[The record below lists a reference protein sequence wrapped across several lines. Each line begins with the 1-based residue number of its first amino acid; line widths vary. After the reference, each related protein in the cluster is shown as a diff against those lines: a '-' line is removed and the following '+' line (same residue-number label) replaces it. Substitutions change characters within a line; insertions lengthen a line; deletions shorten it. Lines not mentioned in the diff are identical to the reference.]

1 MAPKIIIVDDD
12 ETMNELIRV
21 NLQPR
26 GYDMISAKNGKQ
38 ALDLAREF
46 KPDLIVLDVMM
57 PEMDGFEVC
66 KQLREFTDVPVL
78 FLTAKGREQ
87 DLMRGFEVGGDDYVR
102 KPFSLR
108 ELEARIQALLK
119 RSVKVE
125 REKSVT
131 QFNDGHLRI
140 DLDSGHVYR
149 EGKMVHLTPTE
160 FRLLGCLVHNIGVVI
175 THEDLL
181 RDAWGEN
188 YTDATASLS
197 LYVRYLREKIE
208 DDPSLPR
215 YIMTKWGI
223 GYWFAEVETPAD
235 KPGNGIWIGRQTGS
249 DGE

>member
-12 ETMNELIRV
+12 ETMNELVRV

-26 GYDMISAKNGKQ
+26 GYEMISVTNGRR
-38 ALDLAREF
+38 AIEIVRENN
-46 KPDLIVLDVMM
+46 PDLVILDVMM

-66 KQLREFTDVPVL
+66 KALREFTDVPVL

-87 DLMRGFEVGGDDYVR
+87 DLVRGFEVGGDDYVR

-119 RSVKVE
+119 RAVRVE
-125 REKSVT
+125 RDRIIT
-131 QFNDGHLRI
+131 QFNDGNLRI
-140 DLDSGHVYR
+140 DLESGHVYR
-149 EGKMVHLTPTE
+149 AGKMVHLTPTE
-160 FRLLGCLVHNIGVVI
+160 FRLLKCLVHNIGMVI

-197 LYVRYLREKIE
+197 L
-208 DDPSLPR
+208 
-215 YIMTKWGI
+215 
-223 GYWFAEVETPAD
+223 
-235 KPGNGIWIGRQTGS
+235 
-249 DGE
+249 

>member
-12 ETMNELIRV
+12 ETMNELVRV

-26 GYDMISAKNGKQ
+26 GYEMISVTNGRR
-38 ALDLAREF
+38 AIEIVRENN
-46 KPDLIVLDVMM
+46 PDLVILDVMM

-66 KQLREFTDVPVL
+66 KALREFTDVPVL

-87 DLMRGFEVGGDDYVR
+87 DLVRGFEVGGDDYVR
-102 KPFSLR
+102 KPVSLR

-119 RSVKVE
+119 RAVRVE
-125 REKSVT
+125 RDRIIT
-131 QFNDGHLRI
+131 QFNDGNLRI
-140 DLDSGHVYR
+140 DLESGHVYR
-149 EGKMVHLTPTE
+149 AGKMVHLTPTE
-160 FRLLGCLVHNIGVVI
+160 FRLLKCLVHNIGMVI

-197 LYVRYLREKIE
+197 LYIRYLREKIE

-223 GYWFAEVETPAD
+223 GYWFAD
-235 KPGNGIWIGRQTGS
+235 TGS
-249 DGE
+249 PTEKSDNGMLLGR

>member
-12 ETMNELIRV
+12 EKMNELVRV

-26 GYDMISAKNGKQ
+26 GYEMISVTNGRR
-38 ALDLAREF
+38 AIEIVRENN
-46 KPDLIVLDVMM
+46 PDLVILDVMM

-66 KQLREFTDVPVL
+66 KALREFTDVPVL

-87 DLMRGFEVGGDDYVR
+87 DLVRGFEVGGDDYVR

-119 RSVKVE
+119 RAVRVE
-125 REKSVT
+125 RDRIIT
-131 QFNDGHLRI
+131 QFNDGNLRI
-140 DLDSGHVYR
+140 DLESGHVYR
-149 EGKMVHLTPTE
+149 AGKMVHLTPTE
-160 FRLLGCLVHNIGVVI
+160 FRLLKCLVHNIGMVI

-197 LYVRYLREKIE
+197 LYIRYLREKIE

-223 GYWFAEVETPAD
+223 GYWFAD
-235 KPGNGIWIGRQTGS
+235 TGS
-249 DGE
+249 PTEKSDNGMLLGR

>member
-1 MAPKIIIVDDD
+1 MAPKIMIVDDD
-12 ETMNELIRV
+12 ETMNELVRV

-26 GYDMISAKNGKQ
+26 GYDMISATSGKR
-38 ALDLAREF
+38 AIELAREY
-46 KPDLIVLDVMM
+46 KPDLIILDVMM
-57 PEMDGFEVC
+57 PEMDGYEVC
-66 KQLREFTDVPVL
+66 KQLREFTDAPVL

-87 DLMRGFEVGGDDYVR
+87 DLVRGFEVGGDDYVR

-119 RSVKVE
+119 RAVRSE
-125 REKSVT
+125 RDRVVT

-149 EGKMVHLTPTE
+149 AGKMIHLTPTE
-160 FRLLGCLVHNIGVVI
+160 FRLLSCLVHNIGTVI
-175 THEDLL
+175 THEELL

-197 LYVRYLREKIE
+197 LYIRYLREKIE
-208 DDPSLPR
+208 DDPSMPR

-223 GYWFAEVETPAD
+223 GYWFAEAGVQN
-235 KPGNGIWIGRQTGS
+235 KQTD
-249 DGE
+249 DGVMVGG

>member
-1 MAPKIIIVDDD
+1 MAPKILIVDDD
-12 ETMNELIRV
+12 ETMNELVRV

-26 GYDMISAKNGKQ
+26 GYDMISATSG
-38 ALDLAREF
+38 ARAIDMVREYR
-46 KPDLIVLDVMM
+46 PDLVVLDVMM

-66 KQLREFTDVPVL
+66 KQLREFTDIPVL

-87 DLMRGFEVGGDDYVR
+87 DLVRGFEVGGDDYVR

-119 RSVKVE
+119 RAVRVE
-125 REKSVT
+125 RERVIT
-131 QFNDGHLRI
+131 QFNDGNLRI
-140 DLDSGHVYR
+140 DLESGHVYR
-149 EGKMVHLTPTE
+149 AGKMVHLTPTE
-160 FRLLGCLVHNIGVVI
+160 FRLLSCLVHNMGMVI

-197 LYVRYLREKIE
+197 LYIRYLREKIE

-215 YIMTKWGI
+215 YIITKWGI
-223 GYWFAEVETPAD
+223 GYWFADAGQPTERPD
-235 KPGNGIWIGRQTGS
+235 
-249 DGE
+249 DGVMVGE

>member
-1 MAPKIIIVDDD
+1 MAPKIMIVDDD

-26 GYDMISAKNGKQ
+26 GYDMVSATNGRR
-38 ALDLAREF
+38 AIELAREI
-46 KPDLIVLDVMM
+46 KPDLIVLDIMM
-57 PEMDGFEVC
+57 PEMDGYEVC

-87 DLMRGFEVGGDDYVR
+87 DLVRGFEVGGDDYVR

-119 RSVKVE
+119 RAVKSDRE
-125 REKSVT
+125 RVVT
-131 QFNDGHLRI
+131 KFNDGNLRI

-149 EGKMVHLTPTE
+149 AGRMVHLTPTE
-160 FRLLGCLVHNIGVVI
+160 YRLLSCLVHNMGTVL

-181 RDAWGEN
+181 RNAWGEN

-197 LYVRYLREKIE
+197 LYIRYLREKIE
-208 DDPSLPR
+208 DDPSMPR

-223 GYWFAEVETPAD
+223 GYWFAE
-235 KPGNGIWIGRQTGS
+235 PGTQAEVTDDDVVVG
-249 DGE
+249 D

>member
-12 ETMNELIRV
+12 ETMNELVRV

-26 GYDMISAKNGKQ
+26 GYEMISVTNGRR
-38 ALDLAREF
+38 AIEIVRENN
-46 KPDLIVLDVMM
+46 PDLVILDVMM

-66 KQLREFTDVPVL
+66 KALREFTDVPVL

-87 DLMRGFEVGGDDYVR
+87 DLVRGFEVGGDDYVR

-119 RSVKVE
+119 RAVRVE
-125 REKSVT
+125 RDRIIT
-131 QFNDGHLRI
+131 QFNDGNLRI
-140 DLDSGHVYR
+140 DLESGHVYR
-149 EGKMVHLTPTE
+149 AGKMVHLTPTE
-160 FRLLGCLVHNIGVVI
+160 FRLLKCLVHNIGMVI

-197 LYVRYLREKIE
+197 LYIRYLREKIE

-223 GYWFAEVETPAD
+223 GYWFADTGSPTEKSD
-235 KPGNGIWIGRQTGS
+235 NGILLGR
-249 DGE
+249 

>member
-1 MAPKIIIVDDD
+1 MSPKIMIVDDD
-12 ETMNELIRV
+12 ATMNELVRV

-26 GYDMISAKNGKQ
+26 GYDMISVISGKR
-38 ALDLAREF
+38 AVELAREVN
-46 KPDLIVLDVMM
+46 PDLIILDVMM

-66 KQLREFTDVPVL
+66 EALREFTDVPVL

-87 DLMRGFEVGGDDYVR
+87 DLVRGFEVGGDDYVR

-119 RSVKVE
+119 RGVRSDRARV
-125 REKSVT
+125 VT
-131 QFNDGHLRI
+131 RFNDGNLRI
-140 DLDSGHVYR
+140 DLESGHVYR
-149 EGKMVHLTPTE
+149 AGKMVHLTPTE
-160 FRLLGCLVHNIGVVI
+160 FRLLSCLVHNIGMVI

-181 RDAWGEN
+181 RNAWGEN

-197 LYVRYLREKIE
+197 LYIRYLREKIE

-223 GYWFAEVETPAD
+223 GYWFADIDSPVE
-235 KPGNGIWIGRQTGS
+235 KPDDNIILGR
-249 DGE
+249 

>member
-1 MAPKIIIVDDD
+1 MAPKILIVDDD
-12 ETMNELIRV
+12 ETMNELVRV

-26 GYDMISAKNGKQ
+26 GYDMISATSGVK
-38 ALDLAREF
+38 AIDIVREY
-46 KPDLIVLDVMM
+46 KPDLVVLDVMM

-66 KQLREFTDVPVL
+66 KQLREFTDIPVL

-87 DLMRGFEVGGDDYVR
+87 DLVRGFEVGGDDYVR

-119 RSVKVE
+119 RAVHVE
-125 REKSVT
+125 RERVIT
-131 QFNDGHLRI
+131 QFNDGNLRI
-140 DLDSGHVYR
+140 DLESGHVYR
-149 EGKMVHLTPTE
+149 AGKMVHLTPTE
-160 FRLLGCLVHNIGVVI
+160 FRLLSCLVHNMGMVI

-197 LYVRYLREKIE
+197 LYIRYLREKIE

-215 YIMTKWGI
+215 YIITKWGI
-223 GYWFAEVETPAD
+223 GYWFADASQPTERPD
-235 KPGNGIWIGRQTGS
+235 
-249 DGE
+249 DGVMVGE

>member
-1 MAPKIIIVDDD
+1 MTPKIIIVDDD

-26 GYDMISAKNGKQ
+26 GYDIVSATSGKQ
-38 ALDLAREF
+38 AIDMAHGF
-46 KPDLIVLDVMM
+46 NPDLIILDVMM

-66 KQLREFTDVPVL
+66 KHLREFTDAPVL

-87 DLMRGFEVGGDDYVR
+87 DLVRGFEVGGDDYVR

-119 RSVKVE
+119 RAVRVE
-125 REKSVT
+125 REKT
-131 QFNDGHLRI
+131 ITKFNDGNLRI

-149 EGKMVHLTPTE
+149 SGNMVHLTPTE
-160 FRLLGCLVHNIGVVI
+160 FRLLSCLVHNIGVVI

-197 LYVRYLREKIE
+197 LYIRYLREKIE

-223 GYWFAEVETPAD
+223 GYWFAEVEPQPETPGKD
-235 KPGNGIWIGRQTGS
+235 ELIGR
-249 DGE
+249 

>member
-12 ETMNELIRV
+12 ETMNELVRV

-26 GYDMISAKNGKQ
+26 GYEMISVTNGRR
-38 ALDLAREF
+38 AIEIVRENN
-46 KPDLIVLDVMM
+46 PDLVILDVMM

-66 KQLREFTDVPVL
+66 KALREFTDVPVL

-87 DLMRGFEVGGDDYVR
+87 DLVRGFEVGGDDYVR

-119 RSVKVE
+119 RAVRVE
-125 REKSVT
+125 RDRIIT
-131 QFNDGHLRI
+131 QFNDGNLRI
-140 DLDSGHVYR
+140 DLESGHVYR
-149 EGKMVHLTPTE
+149 AGKMVHLTPTE
-160 FRLLGCLVHNIGVVI
+160 FRLLKCLVHNIGMVI

-197 LYVRYLREKIE
+197 LYIRYLREKIE

-223 GYWFAEVETPAD
+223 GYWFAD
-235 KPGNGIWIGRQTGS
+235 TGS
-249 DGE
+249 PTEKSDNGMLLGR